1 LVHVVFEES
10 VYRSGFSVMK
20 DERLTQRLEMLNQR
34 LDNIDSVVTNLVE
47 RVMRQP
53 VTIELVCPKCDN
65 VIQVMLTSSTK
76 TGGKR
81 ESNI

>member
-1 LVHVVFEES
+1 MAA
-10 VYRSGFSVMK
+10 R
-20 DERLTQRLEMLNQR
+20 DEQFKQRFEMLDQR
-34 LDNIDSVVTNLVE
+34 LDNIDSIVTNLVE

-65 VIQVMLTSSTK
+65 VIQIMLTSSTK

-81 ESNI
+81 TNSV